1 MTASSPPSGIGKLT
15 PLQRELLAAFFRHD
29 AELFLTGGG
38 ALAGYWLGHRPTDD
52 LDLFGLPGV
61 DLERA
66 VRALYLA
73 VDETGGKVEPMQ
85 SYPDFRRLL
94 VTRGAETC
102 KIDFAVDRA
111 PALDPDK
118 PRFGDVRV
126 DSAREIAANKV
137 CALVGRSE
145 IRDLVDLRALLEA
158 GHDLAKAIA
167 DAQTKDG
174 GADAAT
180 LAWLLDQLV
189 IGPEARIPGEVDPV
203 SLARFRDDLVVRL
216 RALAAVETR

>member
-1 MTASSPPSGIGKLT
+1 MTASSPPSGSGRLT
-15 PLQRELLAAFFRHD
+15 ALQRELLAAFFRHD

-66 VRALYLA
+66 VRALYA
-73 VDETGGKVEPMQ
+73 AADETGAYVEPMQ
-85 SYPDFRRLL
+85 SYPDFRRLR

-102 KIDFAVDRA
+102 KIDLVVDRA

-118 PRFGDVRV
+118 PRFGDIRV
-126 DSAREIAANKV
+126 DSAREIMANKV
-137 CALVGRSE
+137 SALIGRSE

-158 GHDLAKAIA
+158 GHDLSAAIS
-167 DAQTKDG
+167 DAQTKDA

-189 IGPEARIPGEVDPV
+189 IGPDARIPGEVDPFA
-203 SLARFRDDLVVRL
+203 LARFRDDLVVRL
-216 RALAAVETR
+216 RVLAAAETR